1 MEDKLRRYI
10 DGLFARTAPT
20 KKAIELKEEM
30 LQNLNDKY
38 SDLISEGKTPEAA
51 YNIAVAG
58 IGDVSG
64 LLDELE
70 PEADEYDESFI
81 AVVETARQKNAM
93 ITAVSVMLY
102 ILSILPMVVLALTNN
117 HNTMS
122 IGVPVMLLLVAIAT
136 GLLIYNNMTKP
147 RYLRNQDTMVDE
159 FREWQSGSNNR
170 KSLRRA
176 ISSAMWAIL
185 VALYFIISFGSS
197 AWHLT
202 WIVFLLGAA
211 IEAVINI
218 FFTIKK

>member
-38 SDLISEGKTPEAA
+38 SDLLSEGKTPEAA

-70 PEADEYDESFI
+70 PEVVFDESFVTEI
-81 AVVETARQKNAM
+81 EMARQKNAM

-102 ILSILPMVVLALTNN
+102 ILSILPMVVLALTNS
-117 HNTMS
+117 HRTMS
-122 IGVPVMLLLVAIAT
+122 IGIPVMLLMVAVAT